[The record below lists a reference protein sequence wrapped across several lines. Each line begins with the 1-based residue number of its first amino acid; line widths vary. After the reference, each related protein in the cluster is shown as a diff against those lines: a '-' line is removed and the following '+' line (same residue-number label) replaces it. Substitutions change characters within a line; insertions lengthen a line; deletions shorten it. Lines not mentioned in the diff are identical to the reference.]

1 MDTSG
6 TRKLHYGFIIV
17 ISIFIQMFLG
27 GAFLQTA
34 GLFVLP
40 VTQAL
45 DINQGT
51 YMMYMTV
58 QYVVMAITAT
68 FAPKLLSRFRFGTLN
83 RCGIVIMGLG
93 ILLMSIAKS
102 VFVIYV
108 GGALIGIGQVAVL
121 FLAPGTLIPR
131 FFKSRVGVMLA
142 TAVMGLSIAGVVMNP
157 VVSGLLGRATVLGME
172 AWRGTYVILG
182 AGFIVLGLLN
192 AFILLRDE
200 PGPEGRYGEDA
211 AEAAGE
217 GAATA
222 LRGVSKSKAVK
233 SLSFVWLVVMLLAW
247 NVGCQIFVY
256 LAPYAGFTPAATS
269 SSFDLTGFIGSVA
282 MIGSIV
288 GGYLIGGAND
298 RFGARGGATV
308 AGACGVVA
316 CLLML
321 LFQSQAGMILAG
333 AALFG
338 VFYAIANVQLPAMV
352 TTLYGER
359 DYGSIYPVAAAF
371 SPWFGAISSS
381 LWGFVYDATGSYN
394 PMLIAGIGLTAL
406 TAIAC
411 FMAIRAGKKLPV
423 E

>member
-1 MDTSG
+1 METSG
-6 TRKLHYGFIIV
+6 SRKLHYGFIIV

-27 GAFLQTA
+27 GAFLQTS

-40 VTQAL
+40 VTGAL
-45 DINQGT
+45 KINQGT

-58 QYVVMAITAT
+58 QYIVMAITAT

-93 ILLMSIAKS
+93 ILLMSIARS
-102 VFVIYV
+102 VFVIYL

-131 FFKSRVGVMLA
+131 FFKTRVGVMLA

-157 VVSGLLGRATVLGME
+157 VVSGLLSRPSVLGME

-182 AGFIVLGLLN
+182 VGFIALGLLN
-192 AFILLRDE
+192 AIILLRDH

-211 AEAAGE
+211 SNAGD
-217 GAATA
+217 GAAA
-222 LRGVSKSKAVK
+222 VLKGVSKANAVK
-233 SLSFVWLVVMLLAW
+233 SSSFVWLVIMLFAW
-247 NVGCQIFVY
+247 NVGCQIYVY
-256 LAPYAGFTPAATS
+256 LAPYAGFTPAAAKS
-269 SSFDLTGFIGSVA
+269 AIDLTGFIGSVA

-298 RFGARGGATV
+298 RFGARGGAAV
-308 AGACGVVA
+308 AGACGVLA
-316 CLLML
+316 CVLML
-321 LFQSQAGMILAG
+321 LFQSQAVMILIG

-338 VFYAIANVQLPAMV
+338 IFYSIANVQLPAMV

-371 SPWFGAISSS
+371 SPWFGAVSSS
-381 LWGFVYDATGSYN
+381 LWGFLYDATGSYN
-394 PMLIAGIGLTAL
+394 AMHIAGIALTAL
-406 TAIAC
+406 TAVAC
-411 FMAIRAGKKLPV
+411 FLAVKASKKLKA

>member
-1 MDTSG
+1 MEASG
-6 TRKLHYGFIIV
+6 SRKLHYGFIIV

-40 VTQAL
+40 VTKAL
-45 DINQGT
+45 SINQGT

-68 FAPKLLSRFRFGTLN
+68 IAPKLLSRFRFGTLN
-83 RCGIVIMGLG
+83 RCGIIIMGLG
-93 ILLMSIAKS
+93 ILLMAIAGN
-102 VFVIYV
+102 VFVIYL

-157 VVSGLLGRATVLGME
+157 VVSGLLGKASVLGME

-182 AGFIVLGLLN
+182 VGFIVLGLLN
-192 AFILLRDE
+192 AIILLRDN
-200 PGPEGRYGEDA
+200 PGPEGRYGEDTSGGD
-211 AEAAGE
+211 GE
-217 GAATA
+217 STA
-222 LRGVSKSKAVK
+222 VMLKGVSKANALES
-233 SLSFVWLVVMLLAW
+233 SSFVWLVVMLFAW
-247 NVGCQIFVY
+247 NVGCQIYVY
-256 LAPYAGFTPAATS
+256 LAPYAGFTSAAAES
-269 SSFDLTGFIGSVA
+269 SIDLTGFIGSVA
-282 MIGSIV
+282 MIGSII

-298 RFGARGGATV
+298 KFGARGGAAV
-308 AGACGVVA
+308 AGVCGVLA

-321 LFQSQAGMILAG
+321 LFQSQAVVILIG

-338 VFYAIANVQLPAMV
+338 IFYSIANVQLPAMV

-359 DYGSIYPVAAAF
+359 DYHNIYPVAAAF

-381 LWGFVYDATGSYN
+381 LWGFLYDATGTYN
-394 PMLIAGIGLTAL
+394 AMHIAGIALTAL

-411 FMAIRAGKKLPV
+411 FLAVKASKKLKA